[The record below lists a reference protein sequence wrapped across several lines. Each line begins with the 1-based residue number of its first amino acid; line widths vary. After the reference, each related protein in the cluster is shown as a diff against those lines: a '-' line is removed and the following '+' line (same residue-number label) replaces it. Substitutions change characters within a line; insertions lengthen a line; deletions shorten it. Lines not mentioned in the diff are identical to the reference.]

1 MTTPAAAPRPIDPA
15 DPGVDPGPA
24 VASLETIVSLAKRRG
39 FVFPSSEIYGGINA
53 VWDYGPLGVEL
64 KNNVKKAWWRAM
76 VQERDDVVGLDA
88 GILMHPQVWV
98 TSGHVGSF
106 SDPLVECA
114 TCHRRYR
121 LDELPGAE
129 ALSQT
134 DLRDPGVV
142 ERLKLRCPNDNGPLS
157 APRQFNL
164 MFKTFMG
171 PVEEESSVVYLRPE
185 TAQGSYVNFKNV
197 QQSMRRKLPFGI
209 AQIGKSFRN
218 EISPGNFVFR
228 MREFEQMEMQYFVR
242 PDEASRIFEEWLP
255 RRWDWYV
262 GLGANP
268 ERLRF
273 REHASDELAHYAKKA
288 IDIEYRF
295 PFGWKELE
303 GIHNRGDF
311 DLGNHQRASGENL
324 EYFDPHTNEHFVPFI
339 VETAAGADRAPFT
352 FLIDAYREEEVRGEK
367 RVSLALHPDLA
378 PYKVAVLPLLKKRPE
393 IVELCQRIK
402 DDLRRDMMAV
412 YDDTA
417 AIGKLYRRQDEIG
430 TPWCITVD
438 VDSLE
443 DGAVT
448 LRERD
453 SMAQERIPVE
463 GVKRAILDRMEAA
476 RR

>member
-1 MTTPAAAPRPIDPA
+1 VTDTPTATDPNA
-15 DPGVDPGPA
+15 VAPA
-24 VASLETIVSLAKRRG
+24 VANLDTIVSLSKRRG

-64 KNNVKKAWWRAM
+64 KNNVKRAWWRAM
-76 VQERDDVVGLDA
+76 VQEREDIVGLDA

-106 SDPLVECA
+106 SDPLVECS

-129 ALSQT
+129 DLTAT
-134 DLRDPGVV
+134 DLADPTVI
-142 ERLKLRCPNDNGPLS
+142 ERFKLVCPNDAGPLS

-164 MFKTFMG
+164 MFQSYMG
-171 PVEEESSVVYLRPE
+171 PVQDEGSIVYFRPE

-197 QQSMRRKLPFGI
+197 QQSSRKKIPFGI

-242 PDEASRIFEEWLP
+242 PDAAAAAFDDWLP
-255 RRWDWYV
+255 RRRAWYEQYGV
-262 GLGANP
+262 AP
-268 ERLRF
+268 DRLRF
-273 REHASDELAHYAKKA
+273 REHAPDELAHYAKKA
-288 IDIEYRF
+288 IDVEYRF

-303 GIHNRGDF
+303 GVHNRGDF
-311 DLGNHQRASGENL
+311 DLGSHAKVSGENL
-324 EYFDPHTNEHFVPFI
+324 EYFDPATEGHFIPFI
-339 VETAAGADRAPFT
+339 VETAAGADRAAFT

-367 RVSLALHPDLA
+367 RVVLGFHPELA

-393 IVELCQRIK
+393 IVDLCRRLRT
-402 DDLRRDMMAV
+402 DLARDVMAV

-430 TPWCITVD
+430 TPWCVTVD
-438 VDSLE
+438 VETLD

-448 LRERD
+448 IRD
-453 SMAQERIPVE
+453 RDTMAQERVPLE
-463 GVKRAILDRMEAA
+463 GVKRLILDRLAA
-476 RR
+476 LRG

>member
-1 MTTPAAAPRPIDPA
+1 VTRSPN
-15 DPGVDPGPA
+15 VDPDSVAPA
-24 VASLETIVSLAKRRG
+24 VANLDTIVSLSKRRG
-39 FVFPSSEIYGGINA
+39 FIFPSSEIYGGINA

-64 KNNVKKAWWRAM
+64 KNNVKRAWWRAM
-76 VQERDDVVGLDA
+76 VQGRDDIVGLDA

-114 TCHRRYR
+114 TCRRRYR

-129 ALSQT
+129 NLSAT
-134 DLRDPGVV
+134 DLRDEGIV
-142 ERLKLRCPNDNGPLS
+142 ERLGLRCPNDGGPLS
-157 APRQFNL
+157 APRRFNL

-171 PVEEESSVVYLRPE
+171 PLEDDAAVVYLRPE

-197 QQSMRRKLPFGI
+197 QQSTRKKIPFGI

-242 PDEASRIFEEWLP
+242 PETGAESAFEEWLP
-255 RRWDWYV
+255 RRLAWYEAYGV
-262 GLGANP
+262 SP
-268 ERLRF
+268 ERLRL
-273 REHASDELAHYAKKA
+273 REHALDELAHYAKKA
-288 IDIEYRF
+288 VDVEYRF

-303 GIHNRGDF
+303 GVHNRGDF
-311 DLGNHQRASGENL
+311 DLSRHAEASGESL
-324 EYFDPHTNEHFVPFI
+324 DYFDPATEDKFVPWI
-339 VETAAGADRAPFT
+339 VETAAGADRAAFT
-352 FLIDAYREEEVRGEK
+352 FLIDSYREEEVRGET
-367 RVSLALHPDLA
+367 RVSLALHPELA

-393 IVELCQRIK
+393 IVELCHRIK
-402 DDLRRDMMAV
+402 ADLKRDMMAV

-430 TPWCITVD
+430 TPWCVTVD

-443 DGAVT
+443 DGKVT
-448 LRERD
+448 IRD
-453 SMAQERIPVE
+453 RDTMTQERVAADQ
-463 GVKRAILDRMEAA
+463 VKAIVLGRLASA
-476 RR
+476 RPD

>member
-1 MTTPAAAPRPIDPA
+1 M
-15 DPGVDPGPA
+15 
-24 VASLETIVSLAKRRG
+24 
-39 FVFPSSEIYGGINA
+39 
-53 VWDYGPLGVEL
+53 
-64 KNNVKKAWWRAM
+64 
-76 VQERDDVVGLDA
+76 
-88 GILMHPQVWV
+88 
-98 TSGHVGSF
+98 
-106 SDPLVECA
+106 
-114 TCHRRYR
+114 
-121 LDELPGAE
+121 
-129 ALSQT
+129 
-134 DLRDPGVV
+134 
-142 ERLKLRCPNDNGPLS
+142 ERLKLRCPNDSGPLS

-197 QQSMRRKLPFGI
+197 QQSRRKKLPFGI

-324 EYFDPHTNEHFVPFI
+324 EYFDPLTNEHFVPYI

-352 FLIDAYREEEVRGEK
+352 FLIDAYREEEVRGET
-367 RVSLALHPDLA
+367 RVVAGAASRPGALQGRGPA
-378 PYKVAVLPLLKKRPE
+378 
-393 IVELCQRIK
+393 
-402 DDLRRDMMAV
+402 
-412 YDDTA
+412 TA
-417 AIGKLYRRQDEIG
+417 Q
-430 TPWCITVD
+430 
-438 VDSLE
+438 
-443 DGAVT
+443 
-448 LRERD
+448 
-453 SMAQERIPVE
+453 
-463 GVKRAILDRMEAA
+463 EAA
-476 RR
+476 RDRGAVPAHQGRPAART